1 MHCFSV
7 EGEHRAAMSL
17 NPSEERLKAYV
28 EGHRDERQHWREKVR
43 HLHAKSA
50 DLHEVAQVLERD
62 LRSYLRERASVVP
75 ALRAGSTADAVARLS
90 LRNLAEYWLRV
101 WSEPRRKAPGT
112 SSPSAPSPIRE

>member
-1 MHCFSV
+1 
-7 EGEHRAAMSL
+7 MSL

-43 HLHAKSA
+43 HVSAKSA
-50 DLHEVAQVLERD
+50 DLHEVAQVLERA

-101 WSEPRRKAPGT
+101 WSEPRRKPPGADRT
-112 SSPSAPSPIRE
+112 SPAFPPQA